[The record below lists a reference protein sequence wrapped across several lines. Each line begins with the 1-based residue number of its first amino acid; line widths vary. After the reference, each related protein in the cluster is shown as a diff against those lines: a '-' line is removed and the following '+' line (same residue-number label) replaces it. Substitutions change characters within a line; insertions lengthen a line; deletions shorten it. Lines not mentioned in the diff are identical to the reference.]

1 MRIRRWLPVATL
13 TAAVAMGTPVP
24 LASAVG
30 ETPANA
36 DAPYVLEDGA
46 YPHSNDILAATGASL
61 IAGDGNITHTSCSGP
76 FQIQVWARNLKT
88 SESTLCFKA
97 ANTGYLSVNIP
108 RAYRIETVAR
118 DIRATVSTNGATQTL
133 DFPAGSAQAIGE
145 GTATD
150 PKQTV
155 LLEMRVTAS
164 STAAAQP
171 PTGDNP
177 LAFAGKLQI
186 GDTRSC
192 TATLVDPRWVV
203 TAKSCFA
210 DKPSE
215 SIDVPAGAPKHKT
228 ILTVGRADL
237 ATSGGHTTQI
247 VELVPRTD
255 RDLVMARLDQP
266 AFNIVPVSVSAKAP
280 AAGEELSL
288 AGFGRTQAEW
298 APSKLHTAAF
308 SVGSIAAT
316 GFDTTAKTPADATVC
331 KGDAGGSVVRTEDSK
346 SALAAVNSRSW
357 QGGCLDSSET
367 RTGGYSTRV
376 DDLGQWIGELRARRS
391 AAVNEAGGSGKVRWA
406 DFDGDR
412 KPDYVTIA
420 DNGAVKVWLNH
431 GGDPAGAS
439 GWQELGQVA
448 SGVIS
453 DRSRV
458 RLADFDG
465 DGKFDYIVINA
476 NGSVSV
482 WLNRGGDQV
491 APWQEIGQVATGLTS
506 DVSKVRFADWDGD
519 GRTDYLLFNDANN
532 VDVYLNRGGDKV
544 APWQH
549 IGRVTTANND
559 RNRVRFADNDGD
571 GKADYHL
578 IKADGKVDL
587 YRNRGGDVV
596 ANGWQVVGQIANG
609 VTLDHTKVQ
618 FVDFTA
624 DTHADYILA
633 DMDTAGSAT
642 VYGWNGGDSGN
653 GWTNIGKVAH
663 GGV

>member
-1 MRIRRWLPVATL
+1 MRIRRWLPVATV
-13 TAAVAMGTPVP
+13 TAAVAMGMPVP
-24 LASAVG
+24 LASAAG

-46 YPHSNDILAATGASL
+46 YPYGNDILAATGASL

-118 DIRATVSTNGATQTL
+118 DIKATVSTSGATQTL

-145 GTATD
+145 GTAAD

-155 LLEMRVTAS
+155 LLEMRVTGS
-164 STAAAQP
+164 STPAAQP

-228 ILTVGRADL
+228 VLTVGRADL

-266 AFNIVPVSVSAKAP
+266 AFDITPVAVSAKAP

-288 AGFGRTQAEW
+288 AGFGRTQSEW

-316 GFDTTAKTPADATVC
+316 GFDTTAKTPADAAVC
-331 KGDAGGSVVRTEDSK
+331 KGDAGGSAVRTENGK
-346 SALAAVNSRSW
+346 AALVAVNSRSW
-357 QGGCLDSSET
+357 QGGCLNSSET
-367 RTGGYSTRV
+367 RTGAYSTRV
-376 DDLGQWIGELRARRS
+376 DDLGQWIGDLRARRS
-391 AAVNEAGGSGKVRWA
+391 AAVNEAGGSDRVRWA

-412 KPDYVTIA
+412 KPDYVTVA
-420 DNGAVKVWLNH
+420 DNGAVSVWLNK
-431 GGDPAGAS
+431 GGDVAGGG
-439 GWQELGQVA
+439 GWQELGKVA
-448 SGVIS
+448 VGTTA

-458 RLADFDG
+458 RLVDFDG
-465 DGKFDYIVINA
+465 DGRFDYVVINA
-476 NGSVSV
+476 NGSVNV
-482 WLNRGGDQV
+482 WLNRGGDK
-491 APWQEIGQVATGLTS
+491 PGYDGWEDIGQVASGTTT
-506 DVSKVRFADWDGD
+506 DTSKVRFADWDGD
-519 GRTDYLLFNDANN
+519 GRTDYLTFNDANN

-549 IGRVTTANND
+549 VGKVTTATND

-596 ANGWQVVGQIANG
+596 ANGWEVVGQIANG
-609 VTLDHTKVQ
+609 ITLDHTKVQ

-624 DTHADYILA
+624 DTHADYILMGA
-633 DMDTAGSAT
+633 DGSAI
-642 VYGWNGGDSGN
+642 VYAWNGGDSGN
-653 GWTNIGKVAH
+653 GWANLGKAAY